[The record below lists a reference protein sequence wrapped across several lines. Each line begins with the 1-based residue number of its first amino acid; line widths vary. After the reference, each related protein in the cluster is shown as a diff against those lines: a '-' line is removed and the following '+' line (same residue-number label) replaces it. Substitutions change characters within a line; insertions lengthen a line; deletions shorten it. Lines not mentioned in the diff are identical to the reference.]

1 MTKPATGQLDP
12 NEIYLAHEI
21 ATRITPPPR
30 PTIHMLPPPSPDP
43 VWLDEP
49 RVAEPVAEAES
60 ADYESLDIEL
70 PRSPAGRVF
79 VRLTRGA
86 QARMNKWVVTAYKLI
101 GFAILT
107 LVVLALVSYLG
118 ANLFYVFSTS
128 WVAPTVIAPTDEHV
142 LALKSKLAD
151 EESARD
157 QVIAGLADADR
168 VIAMHAEYLGNARK
182 ALVEELADRKSEL
195 ASLHAID
202 HTFASTRAEV
212 KSDSRAWSSLSKQR
226 LSAEYDAHLIDREAA
241 LSGALQLSQ
250 LAQGNLN
257 LAEHE
262 MVLSKRRAELIRDT
276 DALAAAVSHQ
286 PAHRHSLEVLRIL
299 QELKRAQLE
308 LAKAGDERQV
318 LQKSLARHDEI
329 VRSIAESPYLLA
341 VAQKSTIAFTPYAN
355 LAKVKPG
362 APLYA
367 CSLGLF
373 WCRQV
378 GQVVAVLPG
387 EVSLEHPLQKQT
399 LRGQSVQL
407 RLTDAKAAEDKTLFA
422 GGRPLLF

>member
-1 MTKPATGQLDP
+1 MTKAATGQLDP

-30 PTIHMLPPPSPDP
+30 QA
-43 VWLDEP
+43 VWLAHP
-49 RVAEPVAEAES
+49 RVVEPVAEAES
-60 ADYESLDIEL
+60 PDYESIDIEV
-70 PRSPAGRVF
+70 PRSAAGRVF
-79 VRLTRGA
+79 DRVTRGA
-86 QARMNKWVVTAYKLI
+86 QQRMNKWIVASYKLV
-101 GFAILT
+101 GFAVLT
-107 LVVLALVSYLG
+107 LVVLALVAYLG
-118 ANLFYVFSTS
+118 ASIFYTFSRS

-142 LALKSKLAD
+142 LELKSRLA
-151 EESARD
+151 EQQSARD
-157 QVIAGLADADR
+157 QILAGLADADR
-168 VIAMHAEYLGNARK
+168 VIAMHEEYLENARK
-182 ALVEELADRKSEL
+182 ALAEELADRRSEL
-195 ASLHAID
+195 ASLHALD

-212 KSDSRAWSSLSKQR
+212 KSDSRAWSDLSKQQ
-226 LSAEYDAHLIDREAA
+226 LSAEYGAHLIDREAA

-250 LAQGNLN
+250 LAQGNMN

-262 MVLSKRRAELIRDT
+262 MALAKRRAELIRDT

-286 PAHRHSLEVLRIL
+286 PARHHSLEVLRIL

-308 LAKAGDERQV
+308 LAKAADNRKV
-318 LQKSLARHDEI
+318 LQNSLGRYDEI

-355 LAKVKPG
+355 LTKVKAG

-373 WCRQV
+373 WCRRV
-378 GQVVAVLPG
+378 GEVVKVLPG
-387 EVSLEHPLQKQT
+387 EVSLKHPMRNEL

-407 RLTDAKAAEDKTLFA
+407 RLGDAEAAEDKTLFV
-422 GGRPLLF
+422 GGRPLWL